1 MQEGKVVTG
10 SLLVACGNTPVVL
23 DTTEEP
29 LDLVSVR
36 IQVDI
41 ELALDPPVLFWR
53 DDRFGLKRFDVCN
66 EIITVRAFVAD
77 DRSWLKACK

>member
-1 MQEGKVVTG
+1 MQKGQVITG
-10 SLLVACGNTPVVL
+10 GLLVACGNAPVVL

-29 LDLVSVR
+29 LDFISVR
-36 IQVDI
+36 IQVGV
-41 ELALDPPVLFWR
+41 ECTLDPPVLFGR

-66 EIITVRAFVAD
+66 EIITVKAFVAD